1 MKKKMKGRWKG
12 KEKLLLGIWGGIVG
26 IGGECVFAYPSETL
40 IDFFSPCSEGSCRVV
55 WLPCDRIQGYHAPS
69 VLYAPSTPSLLL
81 LYN

>member
-40 IDFFSPCSEGSCRVV
+40 IDFFSPCSEGSRRVV
-55 WLPCDRIQGYHAPS
+55 
-69 VLYAPSTPSLLL
+69 
-81 LYN
+81 

>member
-40 IDFFSPCSEGSCRVV
+40 IGFFSPCSEGSCRVV
-55 WLPCDRIQGYHAPS
+55 SFPCNRIQGYHAPS